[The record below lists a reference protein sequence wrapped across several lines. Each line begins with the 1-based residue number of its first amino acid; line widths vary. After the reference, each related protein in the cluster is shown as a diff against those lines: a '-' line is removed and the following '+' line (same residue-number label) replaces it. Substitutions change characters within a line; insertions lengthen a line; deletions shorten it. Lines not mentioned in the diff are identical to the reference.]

1 MYVKELL
8 FLKHRPAN
16 LKEKYTKFTL
26 KSPARYLVFSSI
38 CFNERGFL
46 MTYFLKN
53 LDVKFIKH
61 ECIISQNVFRLHVCL
76 ILLYQQYFYLYHCIL
91 MYFLMFF
98 LYIVL
103 RRIVCCGTK
112 LYDKVT
118 NFLKRK
124 LNPLLR
130 TVRSIISLIL
140 LSQVWPLMNRSMP
153 TKVSY
158 MYNLFQQL
166 AVYTSYN

>member
-1 MYVKELL
+1 
-8 FLKHRPAN
+8 
-16 LKEKYTKFTL
+16 
-26 KSPARYLVFSSI
+26 
-38 CFNERGFL
+38 
-46 MTYFLKN
+46 
-53 LDVKFIKH
+53 
-61 ECIISQNVFRLHVCL
+61 
-76 ILLYQQYFYLYHCIL
+76 

-130 TVRSIISLIL
+130 TVRSIIGLIL

-158 MYNLFQQL
+158 MYNLFQ
-166 AVYTSYN
+166 